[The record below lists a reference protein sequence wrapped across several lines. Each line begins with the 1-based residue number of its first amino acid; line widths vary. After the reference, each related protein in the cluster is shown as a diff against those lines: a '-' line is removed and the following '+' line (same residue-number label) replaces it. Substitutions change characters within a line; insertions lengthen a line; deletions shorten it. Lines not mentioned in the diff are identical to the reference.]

1 MKLVFDWKQRTM
13 KNMSRSA
20 KTVLIFGV
28 YVMALGALL
37 LLVPNVLLRLFGQPE
52 TSEIWI
58 RAAGMLLFLLGFYYI
73 EASRYEL
80 TKFFQLSVYGRISV
94 PVFFLTFVLFLSASP
109 ILLAFGAFDFCGAI
123 WTQYALKKD
132 MAERSI

>member
-1 MKLVFDWKQRTM
+1 M

-20 KTVLIFGV
+20 KTVLVFGV
-28 YVMALGALL
+28 YVMVLGTLL
-37 LLVPNVLLRLFGQPE
+37 LFVPNVLLRLFRQPE

-73 EASRYEL
+73 EASRSEL
-80 TKFFQLSVYGRISV
+80 TKFFQFTVYGRISV
-94 PVFFLTFVLFLSASP
+94 LLFFLAFVLFLSASP

-132 MAERSI
+132 MVERTG

>member
-1 MKLVFDWKQRTM
+1 
-13 KNMSRSA
+13 MSRSA
-20 KTVLIFGV
+20 KTVLIFGI
-28 YVMALGALL
+28 YVMILGTLL
-37 LLVPNVLLRLFGQPE
+37 LLVPNVLLRLFRQPE

-73 EASRYEL
+73 EASRSEMV
-80 TKFFQLSVYGRISV
+80 KFFQLTVYGRISV
-94 PVFFLTFVLFLSASP
+94 LLFFLGFVFFLSASP
-109 ILLAFGAFDFCGAI
+109 ILLVFGAFDFCGAI